1 MSEAVNRS
9 CGCLAAAAVLRGPEL
24 GRRRVAVAVIGF
36 AIGLLLA
43 LLASTR
49 AAVADE
55 RAAADAAGE
64 SRVVPDSAGRGHA
77 GRCWRVAGRAGVCG
91 RGHAGRWRRVAG
103 RAGVCGRGHAG
114 RCRRVAGRAGF
125 RGRGHA
131 RRCRRVLARGGDLVR
146 GDGASVERSR
156 ASASSAD
163 AGDREDRAGDGQ
175 RDRSPDG
182 VSSSEREDDTFGSA
196 ARIAV
201 RVTAGRDAG
210 APANTA
216 EAAHQ
221 IDVAESSDTDELA
234 GSESATDPP
243 TDLAER
249 SEAVD
254 NPVPVAASVP
264 PPAPPAP
271 AAPPE
276 PLGSPTPALSRAP
289 LEQSTPAPLSSGG
302 AAGRP
307 SSSLARGLCRPDCAP
322 QAPASRSSR
331 GLRHGP
337 RFGRP
342 SELSRRTLEPALA
355 TRRRPPRAAAPRGA
369 GAE

>member
-1 MSEAVNRS
+1 MSAPRRTLPASRGS
-9 CGCLAAAAVLRGPEL
+9 CRIRLAAATPDAAGELRVVPE
-24 GRRRVAVAVIGF
+24 
-36 AIGLLLA
+36 
-43 LLASTR
+43 S
-49 AAVADE
+49 
-55 RAAADAAGE
+55 AAAATPDAGDESRVVPESAAAATPDAAGE
-64 SRVVPDSAGRGHA
+64 SRVVPDSAAAATPDAADESWH
-77 GRCWRVAGRAGVCG
+77 VAAISS
-91 RGHAGRWRRVAG
+91 AAT
-103 RAGVCGRGHAG
+103 
-114 RCRRVAGRAGF
+114 
-125 RGRGHA
+125 
-131 RRCRRVLARGGDLVR
+131 
-146 GDGASVERSR
+146 GASVERSR

-221 IDVAESSDTDELA
+221 IDVAELSDTDELA

-254 NPVPVAASVP
+254 NPAPVAASVP

-271 AAPPE
+271 AAPPQ
-276 PLGSPTPALSRAP
+276 PPGISDAGAVARAARAVHARSAQQRRSGRSAVVVAACAGPTARRRRRRADRRVACGTGRGSA
-289 LEQSTPAPLSSGG
+289 
-302 AAGRP
+302 
-307 SSSLARGLCRPDCAP
+307 
-322 QAPASRSSR
+322 APASCPGERSSPRSRLAAPAARR
-331 GLRHGP
+331 G
-337 RFGRP
+337 
-342 SELSRRTLEPALA
+342 A
-355 TRRRPPRAAAPRGA
+355 TRRRRRVTRRLGQRRAMAPSRPPPHRLRLPPSRC
-369 GAE
+369 